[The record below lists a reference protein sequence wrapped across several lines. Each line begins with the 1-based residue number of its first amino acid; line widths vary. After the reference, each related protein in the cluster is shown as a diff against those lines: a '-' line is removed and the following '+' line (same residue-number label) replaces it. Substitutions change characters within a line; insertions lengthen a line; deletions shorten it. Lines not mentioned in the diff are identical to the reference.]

1 MNRLPVPANWKIEY
15 PDVVAAEYYFVSGDF
30 KLEDGTVE
38 RVVLKLPQSE
48 GCKSIK
54 NKTLFRK
61 SAQDPFSSQKNT
73 KYISPQM
80 IMQFTNYY

>member
-1 MNRLPVPANWKIEY
+1 MLLNVSDPTRLFFEEMNRLPVPANWKIEY

-48 GCKSIK
+48 GCKS
-54 NKTLFRK
+54 
-61 SAQDPFSSQKNT
+61 
-73 KYISPQM
+73 
-80 IMQFTNYY
+80 